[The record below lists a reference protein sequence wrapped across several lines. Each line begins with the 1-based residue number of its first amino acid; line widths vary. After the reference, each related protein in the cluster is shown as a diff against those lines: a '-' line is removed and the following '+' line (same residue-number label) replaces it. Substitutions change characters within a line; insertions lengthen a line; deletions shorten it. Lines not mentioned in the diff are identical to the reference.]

1 VDMQLDLRRP
11 PRATRHGSVPGKHAA
26 KPRSA
31 PRLDAMP
38 VAPVAPVASVAPA
51 VRSGRHGADPAPGD
65 DRSRGIA
72 MGLLGGIALSLMIY
86 QYQFRDLEADA
97 AAHLFGIVTPTLA
110 GASAPIIWFGLPG
123 ANAFGLV
130 ITPDCSSAL
139 LIVPLC
145 VLGMLLMIPR
155 KLRVRRVAKAV
166 AVATTLLVSGN
177 MLRIAVIAVTTRLG
191 GIGAGYQF
199 GHLVLGSLISIVCI
213 ALSLTLLT
221 AMVSSQDGVRVS
233 AVRRRNRR
241 AAS

>member
-1 VDMQLDLRRP
+1 
-11 PRATRHGSVPGKHAA
+11 
-26 KPRSA
+26 
-31 PRLDAMP
+31 MP
-38 VAPVAPVASVAPA
+38 AAPVTA
-51 VRSGRHGADPAPGD
+51 VDRSGRHGAVPAPES

-86 QYQFRDLEADA
+86 QYQFRNLEADA
-97 AAHLFGIVTPTLA
+97 AAHLFGVITPTLA

-123 ANAFGLV
+123 AKAFGLV

-166 AVATTLLVSGN
+166 AVAATLLVSGN

-191 GIGAGYQF
+191 GLGAGYQF

-221 AMVSSQDGVRVS
+221 AMVSSKDGVRVS